1 LVHEYQILL
10 FTEANRTLKF
20 ESDYTYKS
28 FINNLSDDLEKFNV
42 YKNLFNCIDYLNQGY
57 KQINDFHD
65 KYCDTI
71 SIKTIKFKEL
81 IDDLSSLIAIN
92 LKRVGKNSNMYSFL
106 GDMLKRF
113 IALTKSTTNIYDYE
127 KEMLYDLR
135 EVIVKQYSDSPD
147 MEILLVKAKQ
157 VANLIN
163 DIDFESEIAVESFNK
178 YIFKY
183 SEVITK
189 LDEQIKEI
197 KLNSTQHSV

>member
-1 LVHEYQILL
+1 MVHEYQILL

>member
-1 LVHEYQILL
+1 
-10 FTEANRTLKF
+10 
-20 ESDYTYKS
+20 
-28 FINNLSDDLEKFNV
+28 
-42 YKNLFNCIDYLNQGY
+42 
-57 KQINDFHD
+57 
-65 KYCDTI
+65 
-71 SIKTIKFKEL
+71 
-81 IDDLSSLIAIN
+81 
-92 LKRVGKNSNMYSFL
+92 MYSFL